1 MCKKCDIAYEI
12 VKGMVSVYNDWN
24 NFYDLRQEALDNQLK
39 LNDMRGILSNV
50 QGYYLSTVTIK
61 QETRFM
67 VKEWQHL
74 SSFSDLKKYNKEC
87 REHIDNALLAC
98 SMINTEDFSAL
109 REALRSFRSNPSKRN
124 FRHLYRLVWEAI
136 TVMEK
141 KKKEYDERLKIVVE
155 QKQLWEKLH
164 NQIKQWYEGNKE

>member
-24 NFYDLRQEALDNQLK
+24 NFNELQAEAWHCEMK
-39 LNDMRGILSNV
+39 LNSVKDLLDIV
-50 QGYYLSTVTIK
+50 QGYYLSSIS
-61 QETRFM
+61 
-67 VKEWQHL
+67 VKKEVD
-74 SSFSDLKKYNKEC
+74 SIMSDWRYMSRTALQNYNEECKKLIN
-87 REHIDNALLAC
+87 NALSNPSL
-98 SMINTEDFSAL
+98 SNSDDDIEL
-109 REALRSFRSNPSKRN
+109 RSQLRSFKNNPSKRN
-124 FRHLYRLVWEAI
+124 FRYLYRLAWENIAI
-136 TVMEK
+136 MEK

>member
-24 NFYDLRQEALDNQLK
+24 NFNELQSEAWHCEMK
-39 LNDMRGILSNV
+39 LNFLKDLLNVV
-50 QGYYLSTVTIK
+50 QGYYLSSIS
-61 QETRFM
+61 
-67 VKEWQHL
+67 VKKEVDGIM
-74 SSFSDLKKYNKEC
+74 SDWRYMSRTALQNYNEECKKLIN
-87 REHIDNALLAC
+87 NALSNPSL
-98 SMINTEDFSAL
+98 SNSDDDIEL
-109 REALRSFRSNPSKRN
+109 RSQLRSFKNNPSKRN
-124 FRHLYRLVWEAI
+124 FRYLYRLAWENIAI
-136 TVMEK
+136 MEK